1 MILCD
6 PTDCSL
12 PGSSVHGISQAR
24 ILEWVAISFSR
35 GSSWPRDQTRG
46 SCIGRR
52 TLLPLSHQGRV
63 KCSEVKEDCCYSVA
77 QLCRTLCNPMDC
89 STPGLPVIHHL
100 LELAQTHVQWVSDAF
115 QSSCP
120 LLFLTPRAFNLSQ
133 LRVFSN
139 ESACR
144 IRWPK
149 YWSFSFNISLSNE
162 YSELISFRIDWF
174 DLFAV
179 QETLK
184 SLLQCWAGWSTS
196 WNQDCQEKYQ

>member
-89 STPGLPVIHHL
+89 STPGLPVHQL
-100 LELAQTHVQWVSDAF
+100 PEFTQTHVHWVGDAI
-115 QSSCP
+115 QLSYP
-120 LLFLTPRAFNLSQ
+120 LLTPSLPAFNLSQ
-133 LRVFSN
+133 HQGVFKWV
-139 ESACR
+139 SALHQVAK
-144 IRWPK
+144 ILEFQLQHQ
-149 YWSFSFNISLSNE
+149 SFQWTL
-162 YSELISFRIDWF
+162 RID
-174 DLFAV
+174 
-179 QETLK
+179 
-184 SLLQCWAGWSTS
+184 LL
-196 WNQDCQEKYQ
+196 